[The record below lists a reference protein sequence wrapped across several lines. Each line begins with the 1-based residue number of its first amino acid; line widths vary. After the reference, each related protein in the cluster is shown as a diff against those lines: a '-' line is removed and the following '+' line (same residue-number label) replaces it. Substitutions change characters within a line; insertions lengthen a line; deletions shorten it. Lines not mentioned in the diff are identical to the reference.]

1 MKVDISI
8 VGYPRVGNKRQ
19 FKWAVEKYWRSE
31 INLEE
36 LVSKSDELICN
47 NWDIQTKNGINKVV
61 IGDFSFYDQ
70 VLDTATH
77 LGIPQKRF
85 KYTNHSDLDSY
96 FKASRG
102 GEVNGKN
109 ESPLE
114 MTKWFDTNY
123 HYLVSEIDWDLEFK
137 PTIERFKHELNLASQ
152 KGFDAIPKIIGP
164 STFLTLCKE
173 NNLDQTKAEKL
184 LNAYLSLFDQL
195 NDLGITEILIDEGSL
210 GVGSHSFSKDTFDVF
225 SNLVEKSPLEIH
237 LFGYFGKYDGILDE
251 VLNSKISSIHLDLC
265 YEGFTDE
272 EIIEISSKKEIHLGV
287 INGRTIWKSNL
298 VEIFERISN
307 LNLNKFSISTS
318 CSLLHVPY
326 SLKEEDALN
335 SDLKNILSFAEEK
348 LNELFLLKNSFENNM
363 KSDELVLY
371 EKVRE
376 DSDNALLG
384 RKVETVRDRVAS
396 LTEESFERKT
406 IRDERLELQ
415 SSELNIPTFPTTTIG
430 SFPQT
435 GDTRT
440 LRKQFKS
447 NEISESE
454 YEDGIK
460 EIIKETVEIQEELGL
475 DILVHGEAERNDM
488 VEYFGELLE
497 GFAFSKFGWVQSYGS
512 RCVKPPIIFGDVH
525 RKDPMTVSWSSFAQ
539 SLTNKRMKGML
550 TGPVTIL
557 QWSFY
562 RDDISKKEVAYQIGL
577 ALRDEVLDLEKNGI
591 KIIQIDEPAIREGL
605 PLNPKYKQEYL
616 DWAVNSFKLSQA
628 GVEDSTQIHSHMC
641 YSEFDE
647 ILDAIN
653 ALDVDVLSIE
663 ASRSGMD
670 LVNPTLKEKY
680 KGAVGPGVYDIHSP
694 LVLEYED
701 ALQRIQQ
708 LAKSLDVKNIWINP
722 DCGLKTRNWTEVK
735 ESLTN
740 MIKANNAVKETIL

>member
-77 LGIPQKRF
+77 LGIAQKRF

-137 PTIERFKHELNLASQ
+137 PTVERFKHELNLASQ

-195 NDLGITEILIDEGSL
+195 KDLGITEILIDEGSL
-210 GVGSHSFSKDTFDVF
+210 GVGRHSFSKDTFDVF
-225 SNLVEKSPLEIH
+225 SNLVEESPLEIH

-272 EIIEISSKKEIHLGV
+272 EIIEISSKKEIHLGI

-307 LNLNKFSISTS
+307 LNLDKFSISTS

-363 KSDELVLY
+363 KSDELVSY

-396 LTEESFERKT
+396 LTEDSFERKT
-406 IRDERLELQ
+406 IRNERLELQ

-447 NEISESE
+447 NEISQSE

>member
-77 LGIPQKRF
+77 LGIAQKRF

-137 PTIERFKHELNLASQ
+137 PTVERFKHELNLASQ

-164 STFLTLCKE
+164 STFLILCKE

-195 NDLGITEILIDEGSL
+195 KDLGITEILIDEGSL
-210 GVGSHSFSKDTFDVF
+210 GVGRHSFSKDTFDVF
-225 SNLVEKSPLEIH
+225 SNLVEESPLEIH

-272 EIIEISSKKEIHLGV
+272 EIIEISSKKEIHLGI

-307 LNLNKFSISTS
+307 LNLDKFSISTS

-363 KSDELVLY
+363 KSDELVSY

-396 LTEESFERKT
+396 LTKESFERKT

-447 NEISESE
+447 NEISQSE

>member
-70 VLDTATH
+70 VLDTATY

-137 PTIERFKHELNLASQ
+137 PNVERFKHELNLASQ
-152 KGFDAIPKIIGP
+152 KGFDVIPKIIGP

-195 NDLGITEILIDEGSL
+195 KDLGLTEILIDEGSL

-363 KSDELVLY
+363 KSDELVSY
-371 EKVRE
+371 EKIRE
-376 DSDNALLG
+376 DSDKALLG
-384 RKVETVRDRVAS
+384 RKVETVRDRVDS

-406 IRDERLELQ
+406 NRDKRLELQ

-740 MIKANNAVKETIL
+740 MINANNAVKETML

>member
-85 KYTNHSDLDSY
+85 KYTNHSDLVSY

-102 GEVNGKN
+102 GEINGKN

-137 PTIERFKHELNLASQ
+137 PNVERFKHELNLASQ
-152 KGFDAIPKIIGP
+152 KGFDVIPKIIGP
-164 STFLTLCKE
+164 TTFLTLCKE

-184 LNAYLSLFDQL
+184 LNAYLSLFEQL
-195 NDLGITEILIDEGSL
+195 KDLGLTEILIDEGSL
-210 GVGSHSFSKDTFDVF
+210 GVGSHSFSKETFDVF

-307 LNLNKFSISTS
+307 LNLNRFSISTS

-326 SLKEEDALN
+326 SLKEEDGLN

-363 KSDELVLY
+363 KSDELVSY

-376 DSDNALLG
+376 DSDKALLG
-384 RKVETVRDRVAS
+384 RKVETVRDRVDS
-396 LTEESFERKT
+396 LTEDSFERKT

-447 NEISESE
+447 NEISQSE

-740 MIKANNAVKETIL
+740 MINANNTVKETML

>member
-85 KYTNHSDLDSY
+85 KYTNHSDLVSY

-102 GEVNGKN
+102 GEINGKN

-137 PTIERFKHELNLASQ
+137 PNVERFKHELNLASQ
-152 KGFDAIPKIIGP
+152 KGFDVIPKIIGP
-164 STFLTLCKE
+164 TTFLTLCKE

-184 LNAYLSLFDQL
+184 LNAYLSLFEQL
-195 NDLGITEILIDEGSL
+195 KDLGLTEILIDEGSL
-210 GVGSHSFSKDTFDVF
+210 GVGSHSFSKETFDVF

-265 YEGFTDE
+265 YEVFTDE

-307 LNLNKFSISTS
+307 LNLNRFSISTS

-326 SLKEEDALN
+326 SLKEEDGLN

-363 KSDELVLY
+363 KSDELVSY

-376 DSDNALLG
+376 DSDKALLG
-384 RKVETVRDRVAS
+384 RKVETVRDRVDS
-396 LTEESFERKT
+396 LTEDSFERKT

-447 NEISESE
+447 NEISQSE

-525 RKDPMTVSWSSFAQ
+525 RKGPMTVSWSSYAQ

-740 MIKANNAVKETIL
+740 MINANNAVKETML

>member
-85 KYTNHSDLDSY
+85 KYTNHSDLVSY

-102 GEVNGKN
+102 GEINGKN

-137 PTIERFKHELNLASQ
+137 PNVERFKHELNLASQ
-152 KGFDAIPKIIGP
+152 KGFDVIPKIIGP
-164 STFLTLCKE
+164 TTFLTLCKE

-184 LNAYLSLFDQL
+184 LNAYLSLFEQL
-195 NDLGITEILIDEGSL
+195 KDLGLTEILIDEGSL

-307 LNLNKFSISTS
+307 LNLNRFSISTS

-326 SLKEEDALN
+326 SLKEEDGLN

-363 KSDELVLY
+363 KSDELVSY

-376 DSDNALLG
+376 DSDKALLG
-384 RKVETVRDRVAS
+384 RKVETVRDRVDS
-396 LTEESFERKT
+396 LTEDSFERKT

-447 NEISESE
+447 NEISQSE

-525 RKDPMTVSWSSFAQ
+525 RKGPMTVSWSSFAQ

-616 DWAVNSFKLSQA
+616 DWAVNSFKLSQS

-740 MIKANNAVKETIL
+740 MINANNAVKETML

>member
-1 MKVDISI
+1 MKVDISV

-19 FKWAVEKYWRSE
+19 YKWAVEKFWRSE
-31 INLEE
+31 ITLEE
-36 LVSKSDELICN
+36 LVSKSDELISN
-47 NWDIQTKNGINKVV
+47 NWDIQNNSGINKVL

-85 KYTNHSDLDSY
+85 GYTNHTDFDSY

-123 HYLVSEIDWDLEFK
+123 HYLVSEINWDLEFN
-137 PTIERFKHELNLASQ
+137 PSATRFSHELKLASE
-152 KGFDAIPKIIGP
+152 KDLDVIPKIIGP
-164 STFLTLCKE
+164 TTFLTLCKE
-173 NNLDQTKAEKL
+173 NDLDQSKKDKV
-184 LNAYLSLFDQL
+184 LNAYLNLFTQL
-195 NDLGITEILIDEGSL
+195 KDLGLTEILIDEGSL

-225 SNLVEKSPLEIH
+225 KALVENSPLEIH

-251 VLNSKISSIHLDLC
+251 VLNSNISSIHLDLC

-272 EIIEISSKKEIHLGV
+272 EIIEIASKKEVQLGV
-287 INGRTIWKSNL
+287 LSGRTIWKSNL
-298 VEIFERISN
+298 VDIFDRISDLK
-307 LNLNKFSISTS
+307 LNEFSISTS

-326 SLKEEDALN
+326 SLKEEDSLN
-335 SDLKNILSFAEEK
+335 ADLKNILSFAEEK
-348 LNELFLLKNSFENNM
+348 LNALLLLKNSLESNM
-363 KSDELVLY
+363 KSEDLVSY
-371 EKVRE
+371 EKARD
-376 DSDNALLG
+376 DSDKALLG
-384 RKVETVRDRVAS
+384 RKVETIRNRVSS

-406 IRDERLELQ
+406 NREDRLELQ
-415 SSELNIPTFPTTTIG
+415 SRELNIPTFPTTTIG

-454 YEDGIK
+454 YEEGIK

-512 RCVKPPIIFGDVH
+512 RCVKPPIIFGDVY
-525 RKDPMTVSWSSFAQ
+525 RKEAMTVNWSSFAQ
-539 SLTNKRMKGML
+539 SLTDKRMKGML

-616 DWAVNSFKLSQA
+616 EWAVNSFKLSQA

-722 DCGLKTRNWTEVK
+722 DCGLKTRNWKEVK
-735 ESLTN
+735 ESLAN
-740 MIKANNAVKETIL
+740 MIKANNDVKETIS

>member
-70 VLDTATH
+70 VLDTATY

-137 PTIERFKHELNLASQ
+137 PNVERFKHELNLASQ
-152 KGFDAIPKIIGP
+152 KGFEVIPKIIGP

-195 NDLGITEILIDEGSL
+195 KDLGLTEILIDEGSL

-363 KSDELVLY
+363 KSDELVSY
-371 EKVRE
+371 EKIRE
-376 DSDNALLG
+376 DSDKALLG
-384 RKVETVRDRVAS
+384 RKVETVRDRVDS

-406 IRDERLELQ
+406 NRDERLELQ

-447 NEISESE
+447 NEISQSE

-525 RKDPMTVSWSSFAQ
+525 RKGPMTVSWSSFAQ

-740 MIKANNAVKETIL
+740 MINANNAVKETIL

>member
-137 PTIERFKHELNLASQ
+137 PNVERFKHELNLASQ
-152 KGFDAIPKIIGP
+152 KGFDVIPKIIGP

-195 NDLGITEILIDEGSL
+195 KDLGLTEILIDEGSL

-363 KSDELVLY
+363 KSDELVSY
-371 EKVRE
+371 EKIRE
-376 DSDNALLG
+376 DSDKALLG
-384 RKVETVRDRVAS
+384 RKVETVRDRVDS

-406 IRDERLELQ
+406 NRDERLELQ
-415 SSELNIPTFPTTTIG
+415 SCELNIPIFPTTTIG

-447 NEISESE
+447 NEISQSE

-605 PLNPKYKQEYL
+605 PLNPKYKEEYL

-740 MIKANNAVKETIL
+740 MINANNAVKETIL

>member
-77 LGIPQKRF
+77 LGIAQKRF

-195 NDLGITEILIDEGSL
+195 KDLGITEILIDEGSL

-307 LNLNKFSISTS
+307 LNLDKFSISTS

-363 KSDELVLY
+363 KSDELVSY
-371 EKVRE
+371 EKIRE
-376 DSDNALLG
+376 DSDKALLG
-384 RKVETVRDRVAS
+384 RKVETVRDRVDS

-406 IRDERLELQ
+406 NRDERLKLQ

-447 NEISESE
+447 NEISQSE

-628 GVEDSTQIHSHMC
+628 AVEDSTQIHSHMC

>member
-77 LGIPQKRF
+77 LGIAQKRF

-137 PTIERFKHELNLASQ
+137 PTVERFKHELNLASQ

-164 STFLTLCKE
+164 STFLILCKE

-195 NDLGITEILIDEGSL
+195 KDLGITEILIDEGSL
-210 GVGSHSFSKDTFDVF
+210 GVGRHSFSKDTFDVF
-225 SNLVEKSPLEIH
+225 SNLVEESPLEIH

-272 EIIEISSKKEIHLGV
+272 EIIEISSKKEIHLGI

-307 LNLNKFSISTS
+307 LNLDKFSISTS

-363 KSDELVLY
+363 KSDELVSY

-447 NEISESE
+447 NEISQSE

>member
-70 VLDTATH
+70 VLDTATY

-137 PTIERFKHELNLASQ
+137 PNVERFKHELNLASQ
-152 KGFDAIPKIIGP
+152 KGFEVIPKIIGP

-195 NDLGITEILIDEGSL
+195 KDLGLTEILIDEGSL

-363 KSDELVLY
+363 KSDELVSY
-371 EKVRE
+371 EKIRE
-376 DSDNALLG
+376 DSDKALLG
-384 RKVETVRDRVAS
+384 RKVETVRDRVDS

-406 IRDERLELQ
+406 NRDERLELQ

-447 NEISESE
+447 NEISQSE

-488 VEYFGELLE
+488 VEYFGELLQ

-740 MIKANNAVKETIL
+740 MINANNAVKETM

>member
-8 VGYPRVGNKRQ
+8 AGYPRVGNKRQ

-36 LVSKSDELICN
+36 LVLKSDELICN

-137 PTIERFKHELNLASQ
+137 PTVARFKHELNLASQ

-195 NDLGITEILIDEGSL
+195 KDLGITEILIDEGSL

-348 LNELFLLKNSFENNM
+348 LKELFLLKNSFENNM
-363 KSDELVLY
+363 KSGELVSY

-384 RKVETVRDRVAS
+384 RKVEAVRDRVAS

-406 IRDERLELQ
+406 IRDERLKLQ

-440 LRKQFKS
+440 LRKKFKS
-447 NEISESE
+447 NEISQSE

-616 DWAVNSFKLSQA
+616 NWAVNSFKLSQA

-647 ILDAIN
+647 ILEAIN

-740 MIKANNAVKETIL
+740 MIKANNAVKETLL

>member
-70 VLDTATH
+70 VLDTATY

-137 PTIERFKHELNLASQ
+137 PNVERFKHELNLASQ
-152 KGFDAIPKIIGP
+152 KGFEVIPKIIGP

-195 NDLGITEILIDEGSL
+195 KDLGLTEILIDEGSL

-318 CSLLHVPY
+318 CSLIHVPY

-363 KSDELVLY
+363 KSDELVSY
-371 EKVRE
+371 EKIRE
-376 DSDNALLG
+376 DSDKALLG
-384 RKVETVRDRVAS
+384 RKVETVRDRVDS

-406 IRDERLELQ
+406 NRDERLELQ

-447 NEISESE
+447 NEISQSE

-680 KGAVGPGVYDIHSP
+680 KGAVGLGVYDIHSP

-740 MIKANNAVKETIL
+740 MINANNAVKETML

>member
-137 PTIERFKHELNLASQ
+137 PNVERFKHELNLASQ
-152 KGFDAIPKIIGP
+152 KGFEVIPKIIGP
-164 STFLTLCKE
+164 STFLTLSKE

-195 NDLGITEILIDEGSL
+195 KDLGLTEILIDEGSL

-225 SNLVEKSPLEIH
+225 INLVEKSPLEIH

-363 KSDELVLY
+363 KSDELVSY
-371 EKVRE
+371 EKIRE
-376 DSDNALLG
+376 DSDKALLG
-384 RKVETVRDRVAS
+384 RKVETVRDRVDS

-406 IRDERLELQ
+406 NRDKRLELQ

-447 NEISESE
+447 NEISQSE

-525 RKDPMTVSWSSFAQ
+525 RKDPMTVRWSSFAQ

-616 DWAVNSFKLSQA
+616 VWAVNSFKLSQA

-740 MIKANNAVKETIL
+740 MINANNAVKETIL

>member
-77 LGIPQKRF
+77 LGIAQKRF

-137 PTIERFKHELNLASQ
+137 PTVERFKHELNLASQ

-164 STFLTLCKE
+164 STFLILCKE

-195 NDLGITEILIDEGSL
+195 KDLGITEILIDEGSL
-210 GVGSHSFSKDTFDVF
+210 GVGRHSFSKDTFDVF
-225 SNLVEKSPLEIH
+225 SNLVEESPLEIH

-272 EIIEISSKKEIHLGV
+272 EIIEISSKKEIHLGI

-307 LNLNKFSISTS
+307 LNLDKFSISTS

-363 KSDELVLY
+363 KSDELVSY

-406 IRDERLELQ
+406 IRNERLELQ

-447 NEISESE
+447 NEISQSE

>member
-70 VLDTATH
+70 VLDTATY

-137 PTIERFKHELNLASQ
+137 PNVERFKHELNLASQ
-152 KGFDAIPKIIGP
+152 KGFEVIPKIIGP

-195 NDLGITEILIDEGSL
+195 KDLGLTEILIDEGSL

-251 VLNSKISSIHLDLC
+251 VLNSKISSIHLDIC

-318 CSLLHVPY
+318 CSLIHVPY

-363 KSDELVLY
+363 KSDELVSY
-371 EKVRE
+371 EKIRE
-376 DSDNALLG
+376 DSDKALLG
-384 RKVETVRDRVAS
+384 RKVETVRDRVDS

-406 IRDERLELQ
+406 NRDERLELQ

-447 NEISESE
+447 NEISQSE

-680 KGAVGPGVYDIHSP
+680 KGAVGLGVYDIHSP

-740 MIKANNAVKETIL
+740 MINANNAVKETML

>member
-47 NWDIQTKNGINKVV
+47 NWDIQTKNGIKKVV

-137 PTIERFKHELNLASQ
+137 PNVERFKHELNLASQ
-152 KGFDAIPKIIGP
+152 KGFDVIPKIIGP

-195 NDLGITEILIDEGSL
+195 KDLGLTEILIDEGSL

-363 KSDELVLY
+363 KSDELVSY
-371 EKVRE
+371 EKIRE
-376 DSDNALLG
+376 DSDKALLG
-384 RKVETVRDRVAS
+384 RKVETVRDRVDS

-406 IRDERLELQ
+406 NRDERLELQ

-447 NEISESE
+447 NEISQSE

-701 ALQRIQQ
+701 ALKRIQQ

-740 MIKANNAVKETIL
+740 MINANNAVKETIL

>member
-77 LGIPQKRF
+77 LGIAQKRF

-137 PTIERFKHELNLASQ
+137 PTVERFKHELNLASQ

-195 NDLGITEILIDEGSL
+195 KDLGITEILIDEGSL

-396 LTEESFERKT
+396 LTEDSFERKT

-415 SSELNIPTFPTTTIG
+415 SSELNIPIFPTTTIG

-440 LRKQFKS
+440 LRKRFKS
-447 NEISESE
+447 NEISQSE

>member
-85 KYTNHSDLDSY
+85 KYTNHSDLVSY

-102 GEVNGKN
+102 GEINGKN

-137 PTIERFKHELNLASQ
+137 PNVERFKHELNLASQ
-152 KGFDAIPKIIGP
+152 KGFDVIPKIIGP
-164 STFLTLCKE
+164 TTFLTLCKE

-184 LNAYLSLFDQL
+184 LNAYLSLFEQL
-195 NDLGITEILIDEGSL
+195 KDLGLTEILIDEGSL

-307 LNLNKFSISTS
+307 LNLNRFSISTS

-326 SLKEEDALN
+326 SLKEEDGLN

-363 KSDELVLY
+363 KSDELVSY

-376 DSDNALLG
+376 DSDKALLG
-384 RKVETVRDRVAS
+384 RKVETVRDRVDS
-396 LTEESFERKT
+396 LTEDSFERKT

-525 RKDPMTVSWSSFAQ
+525 RKGPMTVSWSSFAQ

-740 MIKANNAVKETIL
+740 MINANNAVKETML

>member
-47 NWDIQTKNGINKVV
+47 NWDIQTKNGIKKVV

-137 PTIERFKHELNLASQ
+137 PNVERFKHELNLASQ
-152 KGFDAIPKIIGP
+152 KGFDVIPKIIGP

-195 NDLGITEILIDEGSL
+195 KDLGLTEILIDEGSL

-251 VLNSKISSIHLDLC
+251 VLNSKIKSIHLDLC

-363 KSDELVLY
+363 KSDELVSY
-371 EKVRE
+371 EKIRE
-376 DSDNALLG
+376 NSDKALLG
-384 RKVETVRDRVAS
+384 RKVETVRDRVDS

-406 IRDERLELQ
+406 NRDERLELQ

-447 NEISESE
+447 NEISQSE

-740 MIKANNAVKETIL
+740 MINANNAVKETM

>member
-47 NWDIQTKNGINKVV
+47 NWDIQTKNGIKKVV

-137 PTIERFKHELNLASQ
+137 PNVKRFKHELNLASQ
-152 KGFDAIPKIIGP
+152 KGFDVIPKIIGP

-195 NDLGITEILIDEGSL
+195 KDLGLTEILIDEGSL

-363 KSDELVLY
+363 KSDELVSY
-371 EKVRE
+371 EKIRE
-376 DSDNALLG
+376 DSDKALLG
-384 RKVETVRDRVAS
+384 RKVETVRDRVDS

-406 IRDERLELQ
+406 NRDERLELQ

-447 NEISESE
+447 NEISQSE

-701 ALQRIQQ
+701 ALKRIQQ

-740 MIKANNAVKETIL
+740 MINANNAVKETIL

>member
-47 NWDIQTKNGINKVV
+47 NWDIQTKNGIKKVV

-137 PTIERFKHELNLASQ
+137 PNVERFKHELNLASQ
-152 KGFDAIPKIIGP
+152 KGFDVIPKIIGP

-195 NDLGITEILIDEGSL
+195 KDLGLTEILIDEGSL

-363 KSDELVLY
+363 KSDELVSY
-371 EKVRE
+371 EKIRE
-376 DSDNALLG
+376 DSDKALLG
-384 RKVETVRDRVAS
+384 RKVETVRDRVDS

-406 IRDERLELQ
+406 NRDERLELQ

-447 NEISESE
+447 NEISQSE

-701 ALQRIQQ
+701 AFQRIQQ

-740 MIKANNAVKETIL
+740 MINANNAVKETIL

>member
-8 VGYPRVGNKRQ
+8 AGYPRVGNKRQ

-36 LVSKSDELICN
+36 LVLKSDELICN

-137 PTIERFKHELNLASQ
+137 PTVARFKHELNLASQ

-195 NDLGITEILIDEGSL
+195 KDLGITEILIDEGSL

-363 KSDELVLY
+363 KSRELVSY

-384 RKVETVRDRVAS
+384 RKVEAVRDRVAS

-406 IRDERLELQ
+406 IRDERLKLQ

-447 NEISESE
+447 NEISQSE

-616 DWAVNSFKLSQA
+616 NWAVNSFKLSQA

-647 ILDAIN
+647 ILEAIN

-740 MIKANNAVKETIL
+740 MIKANNAVKETLL

>member
-77 LGIPQKRF
+77 LGIAQKRF

-137 PTIERFKHELNLASQ
+137 PTVERFKHELNLASQ

-195 NDLGITEILIDEGSL
+195 KDLGITEILIDEGSL
-210 GVGSHSFSKDTFDVF
+210 GVGRHSFSKDTFDVF
-225 SNLVEKSPLEIH
+225 SNLVEESPLEIH

-272 EIIEISSKKEIHLGV
+272 EIIEISSKKEIHLGI

-307 LNLNKFSISTS
+307 LNLDKFSISTS

-363 KSDELVLY
+363 KSDELVSY

-447 NEISESE
+447 NEISQSE

>member
-8 VGYPRVGNKRQ
+8 AGYPRVGNKRQ

-36 LVSKSDELICN
+36 LVLKSDELICN

-137 PTIERFKHELNLASQ
+137 PTVARFKHELNLASQ

-195 NDLGITEILIDEGSL
+195 KNLGITEILIDEGSL

-363 KSDELVLY
+363 KSRELVSY

-384 RKVETVRDRVAS
+384 RKVEAVRDRVAS

-406 IRDERLELQ
+406 IRDERLKLQ

-447 NEISESE
+447 NEISQSE

-616 DWAVNSFKLSQA
+616 NWAVNSFKLSQA

-647 ILDAIN
+647 ILEAIN

-740 MIKANNAVKETIL
+740 MIKANNAVKETLL

>member
-70 VLDTATH
+70 VLDTATY

-137 PTIERFKHELNLASQ
+137 PNVERFKHELNLASQ
-152 KGFDAIPKIIGP
+152 KGFEVIPKIIGP

-195 NDLGITEILIDEGSL
+195 KDLGLTEILIDEGSL

-225 SNLVEKSPLEIH
+225 INLVEKSPLEIH

-363 KSDELVLY
+363 KSDELVSY
-371 EKVRE
+371 EKIRE
-376 DSDNALLG
+376 DSDKALLG
-384 RKVETVRDRVAS
+384 RKVETVRDRVDS

-406 IRDERLELQ
+406 NRDERLELQ

-447 NEISESE
+447 NEISQSE

-525 RKDPMTVSWSSFAQ
+525 RKGPMTVSWSSFAQ

-740 MIKANNAVKETIL
+740 MINANNAVKETM

>member
-137 PTIERFKHELNLASQ
+137 PNVERFKHELNLASQ
-152 KGFDAIPKIIGP
+152 KGFDVIPKIIGP

-184 LNAYLSLFDQL
+184 SNAYLSLFDQL
-195 NDLGITEILIDEGSL
+195 KDLGLTEILIDEGSL

-363 KSDELVLY
+363 KSDELVSY
-371 EKVRE
+371 EKIRE
-376 DSDNALLG
+376 DSDKALLG
-384 RKVETVRDRVAS
+384 RKVETVRDRVDS

-406 IRDERLELQ
+406 NRDERLELQ

-447 NEISESE
+447 NEISQSE

-616 DWAVNSFKLSQA
+616 DWAVNSFKLTQA

-740 MIKANNAVKETIL
+740 MINANNAVKETM

>member
-85 KYTNHSDLDSY
+85 KYTNHSDLVSY

-102 GEVNGKN
+102 GEINGKN

-137 PTIERFKHELNLASQ
+137 PNVERFKHELNLASQ
-152 KGFDAIPKIIGP
+152 KGFDVIPKIIGP
-164 STFLTLCKE
+164 TTFLTLCKE

-184 LNAYLSLFDQL
+184 LNAYLSLFEQL
-195 NDLGITEILIDEGSL
+195 KDLGLTEILIDEGSL
-210 GVGSHSFSKDTFDVF
+210 GVGSHSFSKETFDVF

-307 LNLNKFSISTS
+307 LNLNRFSISTS

-326 SLKEEDALN
+326 SLKEEDGLN

-363 KSDELVLY
+363 KSDELVSY

-376 DSDNALLG
+376 DSDKALLG
-384 RKVETVRDRVAS
+384 RKVETVRDRVDS
-396 LTEESFERKT
+396 LTEDSFERKT

-447 NEISESE
+447 NEISQSE

-512 RCVKPPIIFGDVH
+512 RCVKPPIIFGDVY

-740 MIKANNAVKETIL
+740 MINANNAVRETM

>member
-77 LGIPQKRF
+77 LGIAQKRF

-137 PTIERFKHELNLASQ
+137 PTVERFKHELNLASQ

-195 NDLGITEILIDEGSL
+195 KDLGITEILIDEGSL

-307 LNLNKFSISTS
+307 LNLDKFSISTS

-363 KSDELVLY
+363 KSDELVSY

-447 NEISESE
+447 NEISQSE

-670 LVNPTLKEKY
+670 LVNPALKEKY

>member
-47 NWDIQTKNGINKVV
+47 NWDIQTKNGINKVL

-77 LGIPQKRF
+77 LGIAQKRF

-137 PTIERFKHELNLASQ
+137 PTVERFKHELNLASQ

-195 NDLGITEILIDEGSL
+195 KDLGITEILIDEGSL

-237 LFGYFGKYDGILDE
+237 LFGYFGKYDGILHE

-272 EIIEISSKKEIHLGV
+272 EIIEISSKKEIHLGI

-307 LNLNKFSISTS
+307 LNLNKFNISTS

-363 KSDELVLY
+363 KSDELVSY
-371 EKVRE
+371 EKIRE
-376 DSDNALLG
+376 DSDKALLG
-384 RKVETVRDRVAS
+384 RKVETVRDRVDS

-406 IRDERLELQ
+406 NRDERLELQ

-447 NEISESE
+447 NEISQSE

-740 MIKANNAVKETIL
+740 MIKANNVVKETIL

>member
-70 VLDTATH
+70 VLDTATY

-137 PTIERFKHELNLASQ
+137 PNVERFKHELNLASQ
-152 KGFDAIPKIIGP
+152 KGFEVIPKIIGP

-195 NDLGITEILIDEGSL
+195 KDLGLTEILIDEGSL

-326 SLKEEDALN
+326 SLREEDALN

-363 KSDELVLY
+363 KSDELVSY
-371 EKVRE
+371 EKIRE
-376 DSDNALLG
+376 DSDKALLG
-384 RKVETVRDRVAS
+384 RKVETVRDRVDS

-406 IRDERLELQ
+406 NRDERLELQ

-447 NEISESE
+447 NEISQSE

-488 VEYFGELLE
+488 VEYFGELLQ

-740 MIKANNAVKETIL
+740 MINANNAVKETM

>member
-70 VLDTATH
+70 VLDTATY

-137 PTIERFKHELNLASQ
+137 PNVERFKHELNLASQ
-152 KGFDAIPKIIGP
+152 KGFEVIPKIIGP

-195 NDLGITEILIDEGSL
+195 KDLGLTEILIDEGSL

-348 LNELFLLKNSFENNM
+348 LNELFLLKNSFENNT
-363 KSDELVLY
+363 KSDELVSY
-371 EKVRE
+371 EKIRE
-376 DSDNALLG
+376 DSDKALLG
-384 RKVETVRDRVAS
+384 RKVETVRDRVDS

-406 IRDERLELQ
+406 NRDERLELQ

-577 ALRDEVLDLEKNGI
+577 ALKDEVLDLEKNGI

-740 MIKANNAVKETIL
+740 MINANNAVKETM

>member
-77 LGIPQKRF
+77 LGIAQKRF

-137 PTIERFKHELNLASQ
+137 PTVERFKHELNLASQ

-195 NDLGITEILIDEGSL
+195 NDLGLTEILIDEGSL

-272 EIIEISSKKEIHLGV
+272 EIIEISSKKEIHLGI

-307 LNLNKFSISTS
+307 LNLDKFSISTS

-363 KSDELVLY
+363 KSDELVSY

-396 LTEESFERKT
+396 LTKESFERKT

-440 LRKQFKS
+440 LRKRFKS
-447 NEISESE
+447 NEISQSE

>member
-8 VGYPRVGNKRQ
+8 AGYPRVGNKRQ

-137 PTIERFKHELNLASQ
+137 PNVERFKHELNLASQ
-152 KGFDAIPKIIGP
+152 KGFEVIPKIIGP

-195 NDLGITEILIDEGSL
+195 KDLGLTEILIDEGSL

-251 VLNSKISSIHLDLC
+251 VLNTKISSIHLDLC

-363 KSDELVLY
+363 KSRELVSY

-384 RKVETVRDRVAS
+384 RKVEAVRDRVAS

-406 IRDERLELQ
+406 IRDERLKLQ

-447 NEISESE
+447 NEISQSE

-605 PLNPKYKQEYL
+605 PFNPKYKQEYL

-647 ILDAIN
+647 ILEAIN

-740 MIKANNAVKETIL
+740 MIKANNAVKETLL

>member
-70 VLDTATH
+70 VLDTATY

-137 PTIERFKHELNLASQ
+137 PNVERFKHELNLASQ
-152 KGFDAIPKIIGP
+152 KGFDVIPKIIGP

-195 NDLGITEILIDEGSL
+195 KDLGLTEILIDEGSL

-363 KSDELVLY
+363 KSDELVSY
-371 EKVRE
+371 EKIRE
-376 DSDNALLG
+376 DSDKALLG
-384 RKVETVRDRVAS
+384 RKVETVRDRVDS

-406 IRDERLELQ
+406 NRDERLELQ

-525 RKDPMTVSWSSFAQ
+525 RKGPMTVSWSSFAQ

-740 MIKANNAVKETIL
+740 MINANNAVKETM

>member
-8 VGYPRVGNKRQ
+8 AGYPRVGNKRQ

-36 LVSKSDELICN
+36 LVLKSDELICN

-137 PTIERFKHELNLASQ
+137 PTVARFKHELNLASQ

-195 NDLGITEILIDEGSL
+195 KDLGITEILIDEGSL
-210 GVGSHSFSKDTFDVF
+210 GVGNHSFSKDTFDVF

-363 KSDELVLY
+363 KSRELVSY

-384 RKVETVRDRVAS
+384 RKVEAVRDRVAS

-406 IRDERLELQ
+406 IRDERLKLQ

-447 NEISESE
+447 NEISQSE

-525 RKDPMTVSWSSFAQ
+525 RKDPMTVSWSTFAQ

-740 MIKANNAVKETIL
+740 MINANNAVKETM

>member
-85 KYTNHSDLDSY
+85 KYTNHSDLVSY

-102 GEVNGKN
+102 GEINGKN

-137 PTIERFKHELNLASQ
+137 PNVERFKHELNLASQ
-152 KGFDAIPKIIGP
+152 KGFDVIPKIIGP
-164 STFLTLCKE
+164 TTFLTLCKE

-195 NDLGITEILIDEGSL
+195 KDLGLTEILIDEGSL
-210 GVGSHSFSKDTFDVF
+210 GVGSHSFSNDTFDVF

-307 LNLNKFSISTS
+307 LNLNRFSISTS

-326 SLKEEDALN
+326 SLKEEDGLN

-363 KSDELVLY
+363 KSDELVSY

-376 DSDNALLG
+376 DSDKALLG
-384 RKVETVRDRVAS
+384 RKVETVRDRVDS
-396 LTEESFERKT
+396 LTEDSFERKT

-447 NEISESE
+447 NEISQSE

-525 RKDPMTVSWSSFAQ
+525 RKGPMTVSWSSFAQ

-740 MIKANNAVKETIL
+740 MINANNAVKETML